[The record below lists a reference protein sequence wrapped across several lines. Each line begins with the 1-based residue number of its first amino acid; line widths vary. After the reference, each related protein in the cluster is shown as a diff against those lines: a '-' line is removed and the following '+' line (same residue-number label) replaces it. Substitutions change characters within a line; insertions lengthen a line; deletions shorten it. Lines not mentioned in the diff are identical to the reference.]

1 MSTLPKARWHMLILH
16 EHDIDA
22 AVKLYETLGFTLQFN
37 LKDQWA
43 ELMLDGIRLGL
54 AHIPEPLHDRRTG
67 IVLEVD
73 DIQAA
78 CKAIKELGCTMI
90 NEPLDAPHGMIA
102 SFKDPGNT
110 IVDLFQPMPEKYE
123 ALLKEKNE
131 RSQDGCC
138 SDGNEERCC

>member
-1 MSTLPKARWHMLILH
+1 MSTLSKARWHMLILH

-43 ELMLDGIRLGL
+43 ELILDGIRLGL
-54 AHIPEPLHDRRTG
+54 AHSSQELPDRRTG

-73 DIQAA
+73 DIVAA
-78 CKAIKELGCTMI
+78 CNAIKELGCTVV
-90 NEPLDAPHGMIA
+90 NEPVDAPHGMIA

-123 ALLKEKNE
+123 ALLKEKFGDNP
-131 RSQDGCC
+131 DGCC
-138 SDGNEERCC
+138 AGGNEERCC